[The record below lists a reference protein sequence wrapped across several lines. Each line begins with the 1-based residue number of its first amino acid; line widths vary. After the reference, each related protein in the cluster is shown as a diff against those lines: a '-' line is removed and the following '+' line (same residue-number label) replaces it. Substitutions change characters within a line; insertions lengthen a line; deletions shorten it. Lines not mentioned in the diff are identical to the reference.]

1 MVLEK
6 SIDCYIDIGVG
17 ALIYDDERRLLLVR
31 HKKERGGFWQGRW
44 ILPGGML
51 KVGEDLDSGILREVE
66 EETGLTIRLDSE
78 VPVVT
83 ERIVKDGDDN
93 NDGVGSDDVRL
104 HVIYVVKRGFVISGE
119 LAPASDVG
127 EAIWWS
133 VGVGEGDDIME
144 ELHPDTVEIF
154 ERFGVRG
161 VMA

>member
-93 NDGVGSDDVRL
+93 NDGVRL
-104 HVIYVVKRGFVISGE
+104 HVIYVVKRGFVTSGE

-127 EAIWWS
+127 EAIWI
-133 VGVGEGDDIME
+133 GGERKIDDVRE
-144 ELHPDTVEIF
+144 ELHPDTVEIL

-161 VMA
+161 VME